1 MNDVDGDERRLM
13 MGRRGMACHGLACLG
28 RVSLLGDE
36 ARAHVEKSQ
45 QIIEISGQ
53 VGRLSWLSSY
63 CAYRDGYIATKQGRV
78 EGAM

>member
-1 MNDVDGDERRLM
+1 MDRL
-13 MGRRGMACHGLACLG
+13 
-28 RVSLLGDE
+28 DE